1 METSS
6 ENKVPLTCASVPTE
20 NEFDRKLE
28 PSSTTLVDASADAPT
43 NTYHSALDSTPRKV
57 VVHNVLK
64 FLNNKQIDKIVK
76 SWLDDA
82 AKPGGFHLVI
92 DRYKK
97 PPSNGWINVTVA
109 DNCMVEPF
117 INLINGTKRV
127 NKRGQIMVARRAGEE
142 SGNSRND
149 RKKRTRDDK
158 DGGAFDSKRARPDVP
173 ACPTPSQIRDK
184 ITAMWSKPYPA
195 QLEAKKTDMI
205 RNCAFKIIK
214 EMRSK
219 FRTIE
224 KEAKRNPNHCV
235 KMDIFSWVDEKP
247 PIPVEN
253 VVPSPLVMRYRNKCE
268 LTFGYR
274 CPEESENGVLDN
286 DTHVEAIEK
295 KSKSDNDQDISETG
309 DEDAIK
315 NADESTSSPT
325 IPGKVESPARI
336 PALGFLPYGWR
347 HSVARPHGLQN
358 IPDEVCAITDLID
371 HFLLSSPF
379 APYDT
384 SVHRGLWR
392 SITIRSSER
401 TRQVMVIVVHASPEG
416 GAGEIKT
423 TSDECS
429 NIKKEKRTLFEKE
442 RDRLVS
448 VLTKDELITP
458 TRYLPSVQM
467 LREKDLVKD
476 EEVPMG
482 DKGPG
487 EKVEKIA
494 EKETSAFRVT
504 SIFFQEYNGLSSPSV
519 SHPVQH
525 AYGSKFIEEKL
536 GANTYQISPGAF
548 FQVTTAGAEILYNVV
563 ADRIKEVSDDPADT
577 LMFDVCC
584 GTGTIGLHCLAEGVV
599 GKVVGVDIS
608 KPAIEDALANAKRNG
623 FGDGD
628 NKGKTRF
635 VASRAEL
642 IMGRELERV
651 NDARGDDR
659 PPRSIV
665 AVVDPARDGL
675 HPDVIKALR
684 STKEIQRLVYVSCN
698 PTGSLVKDTMILC
711 CPATK
716 KYRGLPFKPTRA
728 QPVDMFPL
736 TPHCEMVMT
745 FDRMTA
751 KEVEG
756 NSENGV
762 VNTTSVEPKNEH
774 CEIEKEEKNLKEVE
788 GNSEN
793 GVVNTSSVE
802 PRNEQCEIEKEE
814 T

>member
-1 METSS
+1 M
-6 ENKVPLTCASVPTE
+6 E
-20 NEFDRKLE
+20 NESDRKLE

-43 NTYHSALDSTPRKV
+43 NTYRSSLDTTPRKV

-64 FLNNKQIDKIVK
+64 FLNNKQINKIVK

-82 AKPGGFHLVI
+82 AKPGGFNLVI

-109 DNCMVEPF
+109 EDCMVEPF
-117 INLINGTKRV
+117 IKLINGTKRV

-142 SGNSRND
+142 SGNRRND
-149 RKKRTRDDK
+149 RKKRSRDDK
-158 DGGAFDSKRARPDVP
+158 DGGASDSKRARPDVP

-184 ITAMWSKPYPA
+184 LTAMWSKPYPA

-224 KEAKRNPNHCV
+224 KEAKRNPKNCV
-235 KMDIFSWVDEKP
+235 KMDVFSWIEEKP

-253 VVPSPLVMRYRNKCE
+253 VVRSPLVMKYRNKCE

-274 CPEESENGVLDN
+274 CSQESENGVLDN

-295 KSKSDNDQDISETG
+295 QSRSDNDNDQVMSEKVDG
-309 DEDAIK
+309 GAFK
-315 NADESTSSPT
+315 NADDSTCLPT
-325 IPGKVESPARI
+325 MPRKVESPSRI

-371 HFLLSSPF
+371 KFLLDSPL

-416 GAGEIKT
+416 GAGEVKSA
-423 TSDECS
+423 SDECG
-429 NIKKEKRTLFEKE
+429 NINKEKRTLFEKE

-458 TRYLPSVQM
+458 TRDLPSVQM

-476 EEVPMG
+476 GEVSTG
-482 DKGPG
+482 D
-487 EKVEKIA
+487 EKAETIA
-494 EKETSAFRVT
+494 EKETGAFHVT
-504 SIFFQEYNGLSSPSV
+504 SVFFQEYNGLSSPAV

-584 GTGTIGLHCLAEGVV
+584 GTGTIGLHCLTEGVV

-608 KPAIEDALANAKRNG
+608 EPAIEDALANAKRNG
-623 FGDGD
+623 FGDGE

-642 IMGRELERV
+642 VMARELRRI

-675 HPDVIKALR
+675 HPDVIKAIR
-684 STKEIQRLVYVSCN
+684 STKEIRRLVYVSCN
-698 PTGSLVKDTMILC
+698 PTGSLVKDTTILC

-716 KYRGLPFKPTRA
+716 KYRGLPFKPTKA

-745 FDRMTA
+745 FDRMTTE
-751 KEVEG
+751 EVEG

-762 VNTTSVEPKNEH
+762 VSTTSVETKSE
-774 CEIEKEEKNLKEVE
+774 EVE
-788 GNSEN
+788 GNSEI
-793 GVVNTSSVE
+793 GIVDTPSVE
-802 PRNEQCEIEKEE
+802 PKSEDCEIEKEE